1 MSNKRGQL
9 ACFTNSKNTGFGSC
23 FLDWKQIVGAFIFDN
38 PRTFTD
44 AEIAALET
52 TLQAA
57 AATDVKANRMFPIH
71 NFVSPTDGSEKVII
85 ETFDY
90 GAKAIVRDGDIDWTF
105 QFVDGGGCLNKAG
118 RTHNG
123 KRYVLFYDKENKL
136 MGWNKTSGF
145 STIPTQFV
153 YFHPF
158 SLATGSKTAAYMVQF
173 VFLAKYANEESDFV
187 KAAFDLSEVE
197 GLQDIDIL
205 VNSWNQYTGVAN
217 VTLQIACGAEN
228 IYDLFSTQIAVG
240 SFKALDQDG
249 NTVTI
254 SSIAKVAGSKTFN
267 ISFSVGTL
275 PDGGTVTLS
284 GAAVSVITAQGI
296 VGYEIGSVDMVT
308 IESD

>member
-9 ACFTNSKNTGFGSC
+9 ACFTKSKNTGFGSC

-38 PRTFTD
+38 PRTFTNT
-44 AEIAALET
+44 EIAALEA
-52 TLQAA
+52 TLQAQA
-57 AATDVKANRMFPIH
+57 ALDVKANRMFPIH
-71 NFVSPTDGSEKVII
+71 NFVAPTDGSEKVIV

-123 KRYVLFYDKENKL
+123 KRWVLFYDKENKL
-136 MGWNKTSGF
+136 MGYNKSDSF
-145 STIPTQFV
+145 ATIPTQFV

-187 KAAFDLSEVE
+187 KAAFDLSEIE

-205 VNSWNQYTGVAN
+205 VNSWNQYSGVAN
-217 VTLQIACGAEN
+217 VTLQIACGSEN
-228 IYDLFSTQIAVG
+228 IYDLFHSQIVVA
-240 SFKALDQDG
+240 SFKATDQDG

-254 SSIAKVAGSKTFN
+254 SSVTGVAGSKTFN
-267 ISFSVGTL
+267 IAFAVNSL
-275 PDGGTVTLS
+275 PDGGTLTLS
-284 GAAVSVITAQGI
+284 GALVSALTAQGI
-296 VGYEIGSVDMVT
+296 AGYEIGSVDLVT
-308 IESD
+308 VESD